1 MISTQSRRS
10 AVALA
15 LALSC
20 LITLFMACVVPSLAN
35 ANCGGVKTGS
45 PERNVNPGG
54 RAPLAIGDSTMLLA
68 IPYLAKAGF
77 RVNARGCRM
86 WDEGMRLLRK
96 EKRRGRLPHLVLIS
110 LGADGEVSK
119 RDIRAALNL
128 LGKKRVLALV
138 TPIELCGWSGS
149 DAANVRDAYRKSP
162 RRVILLDWVRY
173 SRGTKWFQPDQLH
186 LTFPGAAAFA
196 AFARKAIPW
205 ARSGEMPDHTY
216 FPRK

>member
-1 MISTQSRRS
+1 MLSTQPRRALPALLLS
-10 AVALA
+10 SLLCLA
-15 LALSC
+15 LAL
-20 LITLFMACVVPSLAN
+20 TLPAAAA
-35 ANCGGVKTGS
+35 ANCGGVKTAQA
-45 PERNVNPGG
+45 ERKVNPGG

-96 EKRRGRLPHLVLIS
+96 EKRRGRLPHLVLIA

-119 RDIRAALNL
+119 RDIHAALNL

-138 TPIELCGWSGS
+138 TPIELGGWSGS
-149 DAANVRDAYRKSP
+149 DAANVRDAFHKSP
-162 RRVILLDWVRY
+162 RRVILLDWVKY
-173 SRGTKWFQPDQLH
+173 SQGTNWFQPDHLH
-186 LTFPGAAAFA
+186 LTFAGAAAFA
-196 AFARKAIPW
+196 NFARKAIPW
-205 ARSGEMPDHTY
+205 ARSGEMPNHTY